1 VTFYQN
7 LSLDDVFTLHS
18 RTEGFSSQNGKTQ
31 MSNLLDGIKGH
42 ITSSLLEQVSGAL
55 GESQSGVSS
64 ALGGLIPTIL
74 GGLVNKAE
82 DSSGFGQIFDMINK
96 NGDSDLLGNLGGL
109 INQGNLAQNDPK
121 DAAGHLMSSL
131 FGNKV
136 GTILSSITSMA
147 GLKSKSSSSALL
159 GLAGPLIMSFLKKK
173 IMGDKMGASGL
184 ASLLLG
190 QKDSIFAAI
199 PSALSSQLGFS
210 TPNIPSTSNAQSS
223 GSSIWKWLLPL
234 LLVGAAAMYFL
245 RGCDAKEG
253 MSDMTDTI
261 ENTASDAANAVSDA
275 ASGTADALGDAASGA
290 ADAANN
296 AVDAV
301 ASLFKKTLPGG
312 VEISANADGVEA
324 QLIQFIEGGAAVDKT
339 TWFNFDALNFKTASA
354 ELDMAYSQAQ
364 INNLAAIMKA
374 FPKVNLKLG
383 GYTDSDGADDANLKL
398 SQARANNVMAAIIN
412 KGIAA
417 SRLEAE
423 GYGEAHPLCPA
434 NDTPECKAQNRR
446 TAVRVTAK

>member
-1 VTFYQN
+1 
-7 LSLDDVFTLHS
+7 
-18 RTEGFSSQNGKTQ
+18 

-55 GESQSGVSS
+55 GESQSGVST
-64 ALGGLIPTIL
+64 ALGGLLPTIL

-82 DSSGFGQIFDMINK
+82 DSNGFGQIFDMIK
-96 NGDSDLLGNLGGL
+96 SNGNSDLLGNLGSL

-121 DAAGHLMSSL
+121 DAAGHLMSAL
-131 FGNKV
+131 FGSKV
-136 GTILSSITSMA
+136 GNILNSITSMA
-147 GLKSKSSSSALL
+147 GLNSKSSTSALL

-173 IMGDKMGASGL
+173 IMGDNLGATGL

-199 PSALSSQLGFS
+199 PSALSSQLGFA
-210 TPNIPSTSNAQSS
+210 TPNIPSTNINTQSS
-223 GSSIWKWLLPL
+223 GSSMWKWLLPL
-234 LLVGAAAMYFL
+234 LLVAAAAMYFL
-245 RGCDAKEG
+245 KGCDTDSAVAG
-253 MSDMTDTI
+253 VTDTI
-261 ENTASDAANAVSDA
+261 ENTAGAVGDAANGAVDA
-275 ASGTADALGDAASGA
+275 VGDAASGA
-290 ADAANN
+290 ADVVSDATNN

-324 QLIQFIEGGAAVDKT
+324 QLIKFIESGAAVDKT

-354 ELDMAYSQAQ
+354 ELDMDYSQAQ
-364 INNLAAIMKA
+364 INNLVAIMKA

-398 SQARANNVMAAIIN
+398 SQARANNVMAAIVN
-412 KGIAA
+412 GGIAA
-417 SRLEAE
+417 SRLSAE
-423 GYGEAHPLCPA
+423 GYGEAHPICPA